1 MPPPLTRSG
10 GPPSTAAVTGST
22 RTKTKSRKNAKKKT
36 KKTRQPRPVSSGTTA
51 GATEESDRAQFLHL
65 SRLAKDLRDAAAD
78 YPGAQGALLE
88 FLIKHWG
95 QPRGPTQTPDYED
108 PPQSIEDPEGSIES
122 GKYSAAEQVVNQALK
137 FLVTIR
143 SGMQAQLPVGI
154 LPNASFVYSSMQLA
168 LVSAPSGFFGFLTSM
183 EALQNHLRQLF
194 DDSKKGRKAY
204 RDAQC
209 FLTEMYGDFK
219 RTLNHAKMRL
229 GGEYAVELLFHPWE
243 YKVMSADLD
252 YFDPLG
258 LLQSAIEN
266 STAAHFKNLQKL
278 QASASAQRVFASSAA
293 PASLTGH
300 GQARLPPPPPG
311 LNVPK
316 SGKHFF
322 FHIRK
327 TGRFPMKDS
336 SCVLCGKG
344 EEPGSQGHRA
354 EVCGAT
360 DQEINNWVE
369 HGIPAK

>member
-22 RTKTKSRKNAKKKT
+22 RTKTKTRKNAKKKT
-36 KKTRQPRPVSSGTTA
+36 KKTRQPKPVSSGTTA

-95 QPRGPTQTPDYED
+95 QPPRGATQTPDYKD
-108 PPQSIEDPEGSIES
+108 PPQSIEDPDEYIES
-122 GKYSAAEQVVNQALK
+122 SKYSEPEQVVNQALK

-300 GQARLPPPPPG
+300 GQARLPAAA
-311 LNVPK
+311 
-316 SGKHFF
+316 
-322 FHIRK
+322 R
-327 TGRFPMKDS
+327 
-336 SCVLCGKG
+336 
-344 EEPGSQGHRA
+344 SQRS
-354 EVCGAT
+354 
-360 DQEINNWVE
+360 
-369 HGIPAK
+369 